1 MEVMIREIPLCLK
14 EAGLNAMYGA
24 LCGHFFY
31 RNIYITVI
39 LMMIFC
45 FRGYLRGR
53 KLESKVMEGTDEN
66 HFYEFLIELAE
77 GLDAGNNIINAFAQI
92 HEKLPRGRVRD
103 KLKEAMI
110 KLGLNKGMDEVFSW
124 FGDSFSGTV
133 IANWSRIIIIS
144 FNNGADLQ
152 KAIRENR
159 DLFILKRRTKRE
171 IDAIVARQRFSF
183 LIIKF
188 MPFLILSILVG
199 SFGEFS
205 AVLYRPSGR
214 VIMSIAL
221 LMILFSEIMAETI
234 LRI

>member
-1 MEVMIREIPLCLK
+1 MEAMIREIPLYLK

-24 LCGHFFY
+24 LCGYFFY
-31 RNIYITVI
+31 RNIYITGI
-39 LMMIFC
+39 LTMIFC
-45 FRGYLRGR
+45 FRGYLKGR
-53 KLESKVMEGTDEN
+53 KLEIKVMESIDEN

-77 GLDAGNNIINAFAQI
+77 GLDAGNNIINALGQI
-92 HEKLPRGRVRD
+92 HDKLPCGRVRD
-103 KLKEAMI
+103 KLKEAII
-110 KLGLNKGMDEVFSW
+110 KLGLNKGMDEVFSR

-133 IANWSRIIIIS
+133 IASWSRIIILS

-159 DLFILKRRTKRE
+159 DLFVLKRRTKRE
-171 IDAIVARQRFSF
+171 IESIVARQRFSF

-205 AVLYRPSGR
+205 AVLYGSSGR
-214 VIMSIAL
+214 IIMSIAL
-221 LMILFSEIMAETI
+221 LMILSSEFIAEKI